1 MYIGVSKSKI
11 KRYADKM
18 SHTFGLLILA
28 ASIIVFSGC
37 NAKDKAGTESLPE
50 ETLSTEAS
58 YAWGMNIGSSMKADN
73 FYPNMDEFI
82 QGVKDTLYDS
92 QPRYT
97 LEEAYQI
104 FSEEYQL
111 LAEKRMMANMDAES
125 KFLAENSKKPGI
137 AVTDSGLQYEVIKE
151 GSGHKPLEESI
162 VKIHY
167 EGSLVDGTV
176 FDSSYPGG
184 GPEELPLTGV
194 MPGSGWAEA
203 LQLMN
208 IGSKYRFFIPS
219 DLGYGPQGVPPLIPP
234 YATLIFEIELFD
246 IYQRSRS

>member
-11 KRYADKM
+11 KRYAEKM
-18 SHTFGLLILA
+18 NQTFGLLILA
-28 ASIIVFSGC
+28 ASILVFSGC
-37 NAKDKAGTESLPE
+37 KGKTGAESVPE
-50 ETLSTEAS
+50 ETLSKEAS

-73 FYPNMDEFI
+73 FFPNMDEFL

-104 FSEEYQL
+104 FNEEYQL
-111 LAEKRMMANMDAES
+111 LAEKRMMANRAAED
-125 KFLAENSKKPGI
+125 KFLEENSKNPGI
-137 AVTDSGLQYEVIKE
+137 IVTDSGLQYMVIRE
-151 GSGHKPLEESI
+151 GSGHKPSEEST
-162 VKIHY
+162 VQIHY
-167 EGSLVDGTV
+167 EGSLIDGTI

-184 GPEELPLTGV
+184 EPTKLPLTGV
-194 MPGSGWAEA
+194 MPGSGWTEA

-219 DLGYGPQGVPPLIPP
+219 DLGYGPQGVPPQIPS

-246 IYQRSRS
+246 IYQRSR